1 MIEYVFAGMIGGLVL
16 LGTLYLIS
24 AIQDYLYSRNRKI
37 RDELKEEIRRQL
49 QDSTMRV

>member
-1 MIEYVFAGMIGGLVL
+1 MTEYIFAGMIGGFIL

-24 AIQDYLYSRNRKI
+24 AIQDYLYSRNRRI

-49 QDSTMRV
+49 DSARGV